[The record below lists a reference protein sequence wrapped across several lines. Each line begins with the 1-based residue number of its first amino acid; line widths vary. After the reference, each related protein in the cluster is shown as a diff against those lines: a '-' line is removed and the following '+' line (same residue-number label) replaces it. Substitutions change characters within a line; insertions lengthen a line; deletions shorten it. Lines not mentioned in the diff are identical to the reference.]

1 MSTEFSTATG
11 KSSFARVEDTWYVAC
26 LSKSLKQNPQV
37 FSLYG
42 QAIVLFR
49 ASDGRPAALLDRC
62 SHRNVPLSLGQVSES
77 GLQCKYHGWCFDS
90 DGRCQRVPALVGAAN
105 VPSRKVPSWA
115 VMEQQGLVWIYGRPD
130 VEPTTQ
136 PYRFPALDEQGYFT
150 VYDVLET
157 EGTVHAVAE
166 NALDV
171 PHTAFLHGG
180 LFRRDRDRREIEVC
194 VRRWADRVE
203 AQYIGEQ
210 RPGGLIGWILAPKGG
225 ELEHYDRFIMP
236 SITQVEYRLGTG
248 SHMLVSGALT
258 PIDEHRTRLFAVVSF
273 KLPFPG
279 WLVASLVKPI
289 ARMIFA
295 QDARILDAQRQVIR
309 SFGGEDFVSTEL
321 DALGPQ
327 IHRLMRRAA
336 RGEVE
341 PDELQLE
348 RRFKMLV

>member
-1 MSTEFSTATG
+1 
-11 KSSFARVEDTWYVAC
+11 
-26 LSKSLKQNPQV
+26 
-37 FSLYG
+37 
-42 QAIVLFR
+42 
-49 ASDGRPAALLDRC
+49 
-62 SHRNVPLSLGQVSES
+62 VPLSLGRVVGSE
-77 GLQCKYHGWCFDS
+77 LLCAYHGWCFDGA
-90 DGRCQRVPALVGAAN
+90 GRCQRVPALIGQPD

-115 VMEQQGLVWIYGRPD
+115 VVEQQGLVWIYGCADVQPD
-130 VEPTTQ
+130 TT
-136 PYRFPALDEQGYFT
+136 PYSFPAVGDKSYFT

-210 RPGGLIGWILAPKGG
+210 RPGGLIGWLLAPKGG

-236 SITQVEYRLGTG
+236 SITQVEYRLGAG

-273 KLPFPG
+273 RLPFPG
-279 WLVASLVKPI
+279 WLVSALIKPI
-289 ARMIFA
+289 ARKIFS
-295 QDARILDAQRQVIR
+295 QDARILEAQGQVIR
-309 SFGGEDFVSTEL
+309 NFGGEDYVSTEL

-327 IHRLMRRAA
+327 IQRLLRRAA
-336 RGEVE
+336 KGEVE